1 MKAEGRVTDTAED
14 FGSCSNLKYILSISQ
29 VAKLCY
35 AFSLF
40 SIQSNPMMLVIKE
53 ETEAHVHSPC
63 KSERLQVAK
72 LGLNPNALSQDLLTQ
87 PGPLPKVSR
96 GAAFGSSLEEQVGFC
111 HAATCEVAEMT
122 KKPSQVKGQRGSQ
135 RAVHSL
141 PLPPSG
147 DFSLLL

>member
-1 MKAEGRVTDTAED
+1 
-14 FGSCSNLKYILSISQ
+14 
-29 VAKLCY
+29 
-35 AFSLF
+35 
-40 SIQSNPMMLVIKE
+40 MMLVIKV
-53 ETEAHVHSPC
+53 ETEAHIHSPC

-72 LGLNPNALSQDLLTQ
+72 LGLNTIDLSQDLLTQ
-87 PGPLPKVSR
+87 LGPLPKVSR

-135 RAVHSL
+135 RAVHSP